1 MALPRAVPPRAGRR
15 FDFAAIP
22 CMVRPT
28 HRPER
33 RANAEMDR
41 HAPRLACGLSRACL
55 GAGDMGTDGPGLWR
69 GMGGFRG
76 RRAGGRRRAA
86 HRAGGDGVSQ
96 AQDHH
101 RAARDA
107 RTPRSVGHLPPLAQ
121 PDLPRRRAHSRR
133 ADPAL
138 GRGAGAAADPGLR
151 LGDRAAIRD
160 PRGEPD
166 APHVPGRFRPLLR
179 KNPALGVGAAA
190 NLMSQVAKLCE
201 ITAFVKID
209 PAPDDRRPETDR
221 ICQRGTGNVKI
232 GTPKEV
238 MEGENRVAMTP
249 DSALQLQKLGYDC
262 AIETGAGE
270 RAGFSDAAF
279 EEAGVEIVKTA
290 AALWKAADVVA
301 KVRVPTETELKRLR
315 EGQTLITFFNPG
327 GNEAGLEMAAKKG
340 ATVIAM
346 EMVPRISRAQKMD
359 ALSSMAN
366 IAGYR
371 AVIEAGGNFGRF
383 FTGQITA
390 AGKVPPAK
398 VLVVGAGVAG
408 LAAVGTAT
416 SLGAITYA
424 FDVRPEVAE
433 QVESMGAE
441 FVYLD
446 FEEEQKDGS
455 SSGGYASVSS
465 PEFREAQLAKFR
477 ELAPEVDI
485 VITTALIP
493 NREAP
498 ELWTEDMV
506 KAMKRGSVIVDLAA
520 EKGGNC
526 KMTVMDDKIV
536 TDNGVTIIGYTDF
549 PSRMATQ
556 ASTLYATNIRHM
568 MTDLTPEKDGQAVH
582 DMEDDVIR
590 GSTVTHKGEVT
601 WPPPPPKVS
610 AIAAAPPKEKPKEL
624 TAEEKRAQEIA
635 AFKAQTK
642 KQVALLAIGGAL
654 VLSVGLVAPASFM
667 QHFIVFLL
675 AVFVGF
681 QVIWG
686 VSHSLHTPLMAVTN
700 AISSII
706 ILGAL
711 MQIGSSS
718 MFITILAALAV
729 FMAAINIFGGFLVT
743 RRMLAMFQKS

>member
-1 MALPRAVPPRAGRR
+1 
-15 FDFAAIP
+15 
-22 CMVRPT
+22 
-28 HRPER
+28 
-33 RANAEMDR
+33 
-41 HAPRLACGLSRACL
+41 
-55 GAGDMGTDGPGLWR
+55 
-69 GMGGFRG
+69 
-76 RRAGGRRRAA
+76 
-86 HRAGGDGVSQ
+86 
-96 AQDHH
+96 
-101 RAARDA
+101 
-107 RTPRSVGHLPPLAQ
+107 
-121 PDLPRRRAHSRR
+121 
-133 ADPAL
+133 
-138 GRGAGAAADPGLR
+138 
-151 LGDRAAIRD
+151 
-160 PRGEPD
+160 
-166 APHVPGRFRPLLR
+166 
-179 KNPALGVGAAA
+179 
-190 NLMSQVAKLCE
+190 
-201 ITAFVKID
+201 
-209 PAPDDRRPETDR
+209 
-221 ICQRGTGNVKI
+221 VKI

-238 MEGENRVAMTP
+238 LEGENRVAMTP
-249 DSALQLQKLGYDC
+249 ESALQLQKLGHDC
-262 AIETGAGE
+262 AIESGAGE
-270 RAGFSDAAF
+270 RAGFTDAAY
-279 EEAGVEIVKTA
+279 EAAGVEVIKTA
-290 AALWKAADVVA
+290 AALWKECDIIT
-301 KVRVPTETELKRLR
+301 KVRVPTDTELKRLR
-315 EGQTLITFFNPG
+315 EGQTLISFFNPA
-327 GNEAGLEMAAKKG
+327 GNAEGLEMAAKKG
-340 ATVIAM
+340 ASVIAM

-371 AVIEAGGNFGRF
+371 AVIEAGNNFGRF

-390 AGKVPPAK
+390 AGKVPPAR

-433 QVESMGAE
+433 QVESMGAQ

-446 FEEEQKDGS
+446 FEEEQQDGAAT
-455 SSGGYASVSS
+455 GGYASVSS

-477 ELAPEVDI
+477 ELAPEMDI

-506 KAMKRGSVIVDLAA
+506 KSMKRGSVIVDLAA

-526 KMTVMDDKIV
+526 KLTVPGEKIV

-549 PSRMATQ
+549 PSRMAAQ

-568 MTDLTPEKDGQAVH
+568 LTDLTPDKDGVIVH
-582 DMEDDVIR
+582 NMEDDVIR
-590 GSTVTHKGEVT
+590 SATVTHKGEIT

-610 AIAAAPPKEKPKEL
+610 AIAAARPREKPKEL
-624 TAEEKRAQEIA
+624 TPEEKRAKEIA
-635 AFKAQTK
+635 TFKAQTRQ
-642 KQVALLAIGGAL
+642 QVTLLVIGAAL
-654 VLSVGLVAPASFM
+654 VLGVGLVAPASFM

-681 QVIWG
+681 SVIWN
-686 VSHSLHTPLMAVTN
+686 VSHSLHTPLMAITN

-711 MQIGSSS
+711 VQIGSSS
-718 MFITILAALAV
+718 MLITIMAALAV